1 MERPKAHDRIE
12 WNDRNNHRTGGDSPE
27 ENERHGLAAATTCH
41 DPSLTQQHFTED
53 ADVNTIAHRFGL
65 DKGPLPHVPLD
76 PRYYGDVSDVPD
88 LRTALDLVR
97 DAENKFNELPP
108 RLRARFDNL
117 PGKLWDFVNDPDNW
131 DEAVR
136 LGLLQ
141 RPPEPPAEA
150 PPVTTVAPPKTP

>member
-12 WNDRNNHRTGGDSPE
+12 WRSGNDGAA
-27 ENERHGLAAATTCH
+27 ENERHGRAAGTTCN

-53 ADVNTIAHRFGL
+53 ADVNTIARRFGL
-65 DKGPLPHVPLD
+65 DKGPLPNVPID
-76 PRYYGDVSDVPD
+76 PRYYGDLSDVPD

-97 DAENKFNELPP
+97 DAENRFNELTP

-117 PGKLWDFVNDPDNW
+117 PAKLWDFVNDPENW

-150 PPVTTVAPPKTP
+150 PHVETVAPPKTP